1 MSDGRTIPPE
11 DWDALAAEFA
21 LGVLSGGEL
30 SDAERLEAREPE
42 FRRLVEAW
50 RLRLVPLALA
60 VQPVVPPAALW
71 ALIEA
76 RLPGGRGIEAE
87 SLVQQLARRVK
98 IWRMS
103 SAVLALAAMV
113 LAVLVA
119 VPTLLRPPAP
129 ERFVAVLGE
138 GAQNPQFLVTV
149 DLQKQVV
156 SIMPVAQ
163 IGAPTGDF
171 ELWLVKGDQA
181 PKSLGLIS
189 ASDGKQLRVGAVA
202 QSTTLKGG
210 LLAISLEPKGGS
222 PTGAPTGPVIYTG
235 PLLVAPE

>member
-1 MSDGRTIPPE
+1 MSDGRTIAPE
-11 DWDALAAEFA
+11 DWEALAAEFA

-30 SDAERLEAREPE
+30 ADAERLEAREPD

-50 RLRLVPLALA
+50 RLRLAPLALA

-76 RLPGGRGIEAE
+76 RLPGGRGAEAQG
-87 SLVQQLARRVK
+87 LVQQLAHRVK
-98 IWRMS
+98 IWRMA

-156 SIMPVAQ
+156 SIMPVAE
-163 IGAPTGDF
+163 IGTPTGDF

-202 QSTTLKGG
+202 QSATLKGG
-210 LLAISLEPKGGS
+210 LLAISVEPKGGS